1 MLSPR
6 KFFAAAFFVA
16 LFCGS
21 FTVRAA
27 LDVYVSISGVP
38 GDSLEEMHE
47 GWIKAFSFSHKISYG
62 PGPVKPEHDDIVISK
77 LLDQTSPALTLC
89 CLKSTNFSKIVID
102 FVRSGVDEK
111 RYYTVVLSGAQITSV
126 ASSGSDEIFEQI
138 TIRYDRIDWT
148 YSSLDDNGVLTDYF
162 SWWDLKENTGGP
174 LEPDNDHDGNPDSSD
189 PDDDDDGMT
198 DVYENA
204 NGLNPF
210 VNDAA
215 GDLDHDG
222 MSNYDEF
229 IAGTAANNANSVLR
243 VTRANLVGTA
253 SQITWSS
260 IAGKTYQIY
269 SSTNVVGPYT
279 FFSSVPSAGTGETST
294 TITNSAGQRFFRIR
308 IVP

>member
-1 MLSPR
+1 
-6 KFFAAAFFVA
+6 
-16 LFCGS
+16 
-21 FTVRAA
+21 
-27 LDVYVSISGVP
+27 
-38 GDSLEEMHE
+38 
-47 GWIKAFSFSHKISYG
+47 
-62 PGPVKPEHDDIVISK
+62 
-77 LLDQTSPALTLC
+77 
-89 CLKSTNFSKIVID
+89 
-102 FVRSGVDEK
+102 
-111 RYYTVVLSGAQITSV
+111 
-126 ASSGSDEIFEQI
+126 
-138 TIRYDRIDWT
+138 
-148 YSSLDDNGVLTDYF
+148 
-162 SWWDLKENTGGP
+162 LKENTGGP

-198 DVYENA
+198 DFYENA

-253 SQITWSS
+253 SQITWLS

-279 FFSSVPSAGTGETST
+279 FFSTVPSAGTGETST
-294 TITNSAGQRFFRIR
+294 PITNSAGQRFFRIR
-308 IVP
+308 VVP